1 MSGPLLTVLVYDVTS
16 DRRRTRLHK
25 LLRQY
30 GVAVQAS
37 AFEARLTPAERAALL
52 RQIGGMI
59 DAKEDSVIAYVVT
72 HDQEERI
79 AALGRP
85 RPRAEAP
92 KYFVV

>member
-1 MSGPLLTVLVYDVTS
+1 MAGPVLTVLVYDVAS
-16 DRRRTRLHK
+16 DKRRGRIHK

-52 RQIGGMI
+52 RQIRGMI
-59 DAKEDSVIAYVVT
+59 DDQEDSFIAYVVT

-79 AALGRP
+79 TAIGRP
-85 RPRAEAP
+85 RPEAEAP